1 MKFSWKVA
9 WLALSFFLFSV
20 ESGVDK
26 KQTTWKVEKIFMYLL
41 QVEVRVLGKSFPHA
55 HLQNKPDA
63 MVQKQAIIS
72 GFGKIRPLL
81 FPSTAAGSGRI
92 LPKYIISDCLV

>member
-20 ESGVDK
+20 ESGVTK

-41 QVEVRVLGKSFPHA
+41 QVEVRVLGKSFPHP

-72 GFGKIRPLL
+72 G
-81 FPSTAAGSGRI
+81 
-92 LPKYIISDCLV
+92 